1 MRLADMGNGP
11 EIFCCQWVPYPTAGN
26 DTSCD
31 ICGSVFT
38 LRAEPGSPE
47 LPELPAPNFYAAD
60 GPAYADIPP
69 TPHHPECGC
78 HVCGSV
84 TCECA
89 QCENNRITSADA
101 AIAFVMQAAL
111 WSPDFDAYATGQI
124 DASQITCVLCLSC
137 PCACPEF
144 GTPEYFALIDKR
156 HGRQS

>member
-11 EIFCCQWVPYPTAGN
+11 EIFCCQWVSYPTAGN

-47 LPELPAPNFYAAD
+47 LPELPAPNFYPAD
-60 GPAYADIPP
+60 GPAYADK
-69 TPHHPECGC
+69 
-78 HVCGSV
+78 
-84 TCECA
+84 
-89 QCENNRITSADA
+89 A
-101 AIAFVMQAAL
+101 AAFFLQSAL
-111 WSPDFDAYATGQI
+111 WSPDTDAYASGQI